1 MAIEAR
7 DVAPAPTMID
17 HVQAA
22 SGPRAGLTSWQA
34 LFDHGQLTPGRAVMI
49 HAAGGAVG
57 SIAVQLAKAKGL
69 RVVGTARSRVK
80 TLVLDLGAD

>member
-1 MAIEAR
+1 
-7 DVAPAPTMID
+7 
-17 HVQAA
+17 
-22 SGPRAGLTSWQA
+22 
-34 LFDHGQLTPGRAVMI
+34 MI